1 MTAATSKGLRYIVP
15 FKSPLAWLVSDS
27 KYHKEKLTAKIGM
40 AKIQE
45 WTDYIAKWIELR
57 SLAPDRIALVPYEAL
72 LRNVEHVLTRVDRVY
87 GNELFSKA
95 TATITRP
102 HRVPQSHSSW
112 EDCQSKYLNCSYI
125 RAIPVSVRH
134 TLIAHV
140 SQIMK
145 GKLHLA
151 FDDNG
156 CVTEFDVVDP
166 L

>member
-1 MTAATSKGLRYIVP
+1 M
-15 FKSPLAWLVSDS
+15 
-27 KYHKEKLTAKIGM
+27 TAKIGM
-40 AKIQE
+40 DKIQE
-45 WTDYIAKWIELR
+45 WADYIAKWIELR
-57 SLAPDRIALVPYEAL
+57 SLAPDRIVLVPYEAL
-72 LRNVEHVLTRVDRVY
+72 LRNVEHVLARVDRVY

-95 TATITRP
+95 TAFITRP

-125 RAIPVSVRH
+125 HKIPASVRN

-140 SQIMK
+140 SKIMK
-145 GKLHLA
+145 DKLHLA

-156 CVTEFDVVDP
+156 CVREFDVADP